1 MNPSDQ
7 DPPAPKVP
15 AAPIQIQSLSSTK
28 TSAVPV
34 APVIPS
40 AAVVELKV
48 EALASPV
55 VPIAGPVNLAPVSST
70 PARKENLFTSYW
82 RKMGAGSLLMSLLI
96 HAGLLVVASL
106 IVTTVVNEKISVD
119 FLPGGGSKAG
129 QEASSQLTQ
138 QVKQKKRSL
147 LNKSTPMQKVVSTS
161 TSAAIALPDIP
172 ADSIEMPE
180 MGSLLGGGMMGSAGF
195 GSSGAGG
202 GFGNGMG
209 IGGMSGQ
216 TFKPIII
223 FGNELKARSI
233 AVIMDVSGSMTPHL
247 TKVIKELDRVAKGSP
262 VVLYVGCGVASPPKG
277 RKLDDNAVETRR
289 RSKTDDDKNFELFWR
304 KSHAKKP
311 DPNAPPPPKKKKD
324 DPEEP
329 IPEEPVYAVMANRP
343 STYFIKS
350 QGIEYAWISLLVN
363 EVRNAE
369 ALYWF
374 SDFQDKVDDDQL
386 EAVLKNLK
394 RRKQKLFIH
403 ASAEGNSFAK
413 VRDQLCLPSGGAV
426 ISEKKKDEKKPDKP
440 VAANTPGTTT
450 TLPKK

>member
-1 MNPSDQ
+1 
-7 DPPAPKVP
+7 
-15 AAPIQIQSLSSTK
+15 
-28 TSAVPV
+28 
-34 APVIPS
+34 
-40 AAVVELKV
+40 
-48 EALASPV
+48 
-55 VPIAGPVNLAPVSST
+55 
-70 PARKENLFTSYW
+70 
-82 RKMGAGSLLMSLLI
+82 MSLLI
-96 HAGLLVVASL
+96 HAGLLVLASL

-129 QEASSQLTQ
+129 DVASQQLTQ
-138 QVKQKKRSL
+138 QVKQKKRSV
-147 LNKSTPMQKVVSTS
+147 LNKSTPLQKVVSNS
-161 TSAAIALPDIP
+161 TTAAIALPDIP
-172 ADSIEMPE
+172 TDSIDMPE
-180 MGSLLGGGMMGSAGF
+180 MSSLLGGGMMGSAGF

-262 VVLYVGCGVASPPKG
+262 VVLYVGCGVATPDKG
-277 RKLDDNAVETRR
+277 KKLDDNAISTRR
-289 RSKTDDDKNFELFWR
+289 QSKSDDDKNFEIFWR

-311 DPNAPPPPKKKKD
+311 DPNAPSPPKKKKD
-324 DPEEP
+324 EMDDP
-329 IPEEPVYAVMANRP
+329 IPEESVYAVMADRP
-343 STYFIKS
+343 STYFVKS

-374 SDFQDKVDDDQL
+374 SDFQDKVDDEQL
-386 EAVLKNLK
+386 EAVLKNIK

-403 ASAEGNSFAK
+403 ASVEGASFTK

-426 ISEKKKDEKKPDKP
+426 ISEQKKDDKKTDKP
-440 VAANTPGTTT
+440 VATATPTTT
-450 TLPKK
+450 TPPPRK